1 MKSSGLFRA
10 DLVFGNASPPIFLKQ
25 PCTPSPS
32 HPSNPCLTGR
42 EGSRDN
48 LAMNFVY
55 AAAVWIGMGVL
66 LGLGLLLAVAG
77 KPWLL
82 IAGVLAFI
90 IAVGKI
96 GCATH

>member
-1 MKSSGLFRA
+1 
-10 DLVFGNASPPIFLKQ
+10 
-25 PCTPSPS
+25 
-32 HPSNPCLTGR
+32 
-42 EGSRDN
+42 
-48 LAMNFVY
+48 MNFVY